1 MQDQYTNPDGYNQTS
16 VLGRVSGLNG
26 HYLLV
31 HGTGNYESKKKA
43 LRFSADDNVHFMNS
57 CDLNEL
63 LVEANIQFETMYYVN
78 RDHSINGNNARQHLY
93 RLLCD
98 FVAKWLGTDL
108 S

>member
-31 HGTGNYESKKKA
+31 HGTGNYESKKK
-43 LRFSADDNVHFMNS
+43 
-57 CDLNEL
+57 
-63 LVEANIQFETMYYVN
+63 
-78 RDHSINGNNARQHLY
+78 LY
-93 RLLCD
+93 GSQLTTTCI
-98 FVAKWLGTDL
+98 

>member
-1 MQDQYTNPDGYNQTS
+1 
-16 VLGRVSGLNG
+16 
-26 HYLLV
+26 
-31 HGTGNYESKKKA
+31 
-43 LRFSADDNVHFMNS
+43 MNS